1 MIPISVCMPVYNRAK
16 YIGECIE
23 SILQQTFTDFEL
35 LIVDDGSTDETCDVI
50 LSYDDPRIRL
60 IRGEHD
66 YIGSC
71 NRLFDEA
78 KGKYIARIDSDDLML
93 LDRLRIQYEYMETH
107 PEVDILGGGAIFF
120 NEEDDAET
128 IYNKLPHEIGI
139 KELQQHTFIVH
150 PTAMMRRESIMR
162 HKLCYDAN
170 YIYAEDYHFWFQAV
184 KAGLH
189 IHHIE
194 DLLIRYRYS
203 KQQVTYLHNTKQE
216 ENSQRIVNEIN
227 RWISRDEEA
236 WAVAH
241 PITIPKS
248 KNKLT
253 LIIPFL
259 NEGEEVVNTVR
270 SVREHV
276 GNRVDIMVI
285 NDQSFDG
292 YAYRSDL
299 APYNVVYI
307 YNMERKGVA
316 GSRDYGISLCRTPY
330 FLLLD
335 AHMRVYNGDWL
346 DDIIAILDENDR
358 RLLCMQTKILHKEKD
373 GTVIGND
380 APNISKTFGA
390 YLPFYKNNILPDI
403 KWNSKERN
411 PSADIEIIPVVLGAG
426 YAASK
431 RYWQYLRGLEELI
444 SYGCDESYISLKV
457 WLEGGECLLLKR
469 HSFGHIYRELSP
481 YKVYNNE
488 TVFNCLLISSLLF
501 PSLYRTWNNAI
512 ACVTA
517 PKEYQLAIK
526 RLDERS
532 EELLSLKAYYDS
544 IFTVSFDKVLDLHR
558 FCKQE
563 QYDELETR
571 KTILTDVFKHMTET
585 PINDYGIAYGKAGAV
600 IWLMHYER
608 FTSTDTSAYWG
619 TLLDDVDNAVLSGR
633 LPTNFGYGLCGIGW
647 MYLYMVHQ
655 GVLYEYNDK
664 VMRYIDKSVQSINL
678 CRFADD
684 DFYTGLGGILCYIV
698 TRLRQTCETLDSNDI
713 FDELFLKEVYSAA
726 KRVIERGKNVYTC
739 FFAFQLIDMMD
750 SKKTN
755 APDWKPKINDWLD
768 FPYTLPNDKKYWKSG
783 LHKGYWGYTLAG
795 ILHEQQREKRAKI
808 K

>member
-1 MIPISVCMPVYNRAK
+1 MFPISVCIPVYNRAK
-16 YIGECIE
+16 CIGECIE
-23 SILQQTFTDFEL
+23 SILRQTFTDFEL

-78 KGKYIARIDSDDLML
+78 KGKYIARMDSDDLML
-93 LDRLRIQYEYMETH
+93 PDRLRIQYEYMESH

-292 YAYRSDL
+292 YDYRSDL
-299 APYNVVYI
+299 VPYDVIYI
-307 YNMERKGVA
+307 YNVERKGVA
-316 GSRDYGISLCRTPY
+316 GSRDYGVALCRTPY

-373 GTVIGND
+373 GTVTGND
-380 APNISKTFGA
+380 APNTSKTFGA

-469 HSFGHIYRELSP
+469 HFFGHIYREFSP
-481 YKVYNNE
+481 YNVYNNE
-488 TVFNCLLISSLLF
+488 TIFNCLLISSLLF

-517 PKEYQLAIK
+517 PKEYLFAIK
-526 RLDERS
+526 RLDERG

-544 IFTVSFDKVLDLHR
+544 IFTVPFDKVLDLHR
-558 FCKQE
+558 FCKQDL
-563 QYDELETR
+563 YDELDTR
-571 KTILTDVFKHMTET
+571 KTILNDVFKHITGT
-585 PINDYGIAYGKAGAV
+585 PICDYGIAYGKAGAV

-619 TLLDDVDNAVLSGR
+619 TLLDEVDNAVLSGR

-647 MYLYMVHQ
+647 MYLYLMLQ
-655 GVLYEYNDK
+655 GFLYEYNDK
-664 VMRYIDKSVQSINL
+664 IIKHIDKSVQSINL
-678 CRFADD
+678 CRLTDD

-698 TRLRQTCETLDSNDI
+698 TRLRQTCETLGGNTI
-713 FDELFLKEVYSAA
+713 FGETFLDEAYSAA
-726 KRVIERGKNVYTC
+726 QQAVKRGKNVYTC
-739 FFAFQLIDMMD
+739 FFAFQLIDIVD
-750 SKKTN
+750 NRNTN
-755 APDWKPKINDWLD
+755 PSEWIPKVKDWLD
-768 FPYTLPNDKKYWKSG
+768 YPYALPNDKNYWGNG
-783 LHKGYWGYTLAG
+783 LREGCWGYTLPSM
-795 ILHEQQREKRAKI
+795 IEI
-808 K
+808 